1 MNKPSRLVPIVIIA
15 FVTVILIGLPLE
27 RTGSFSALL
36 NFLAPTVTTMAIFA
50 MISIGLNVQWG
61 YTGIFNFGVAAF
73 FMVGAY
79 TSGLIAKMPADGEF
93 VTHIWGFGHLFGDND
108 WLAFVVALLASG
120 LIAGILALLLAWPT
134 LRLRDDYLA
143 IALIGAA
150 EVLRR
155 VFIEEQW
162 LANGSRGLGGFPR
175 PFSGLVGQ
183 EYYRYVFL
191 AIVIALLVL
200 VYVGVELGIRSPWG
214 RVLRALREDEPST
227 AASGKNVTA
236 FKIQGFVLGAIII
249 GVAGG
254 LFGFQQ
260 GAIAPESFTHFFGTF
275 IFWAMLIAGG
285 SGNMLG
291 AIVGTYVI
299 WGLWS
304 TSLQL
309 QGYALPQIL
318 EGRIPYLRDMLVGLI
333 IVVVLLI
340 NPRGL
345 FPEQARVSRWLDQRV
360 ASMRAMAQRDAATAP
375 APATPSNPTS
385 TAGS

>member
-1 MNKPSRLVPIVIIA
+1 MTKPSRLAPILIVA
-15 FVTVILIGLPLE
+15 FVTIVLVGLPLE
-27 RTGSFSALL
+27 RTGSFGSLV

-50 MISIGLNVQWG
+50 MVCIGLNVQWG

-79 TSGLIAKMPADGEF
+79 TAGLIAKAPADSEF
-93 VTHIWGFGHLFGDND
+93 VTYIGGFGNLLGGND
-108 WLAFVVALLASG
+108 WLPFIVAIIGSG
-120 LIAGILALLLAWPT
+120 AIAGLLALLLAWPT
-134 LRLRDDYLA
+134 LRLRGDYLA

-175 PFSGLVGQ
+175 PLASLVPP
-183 EYYRYVFL
+183 EYYRYLFL
-191 AIVIALLVL
+191 AIVVALLVL
-200 VYVGVELGIRSPWG
+200 TYVLVELGIRSPWG
-214 RVLRALREDEPST
+214 RVLRAIREDEAAA

-249 GVAGG
+249 GVGGG

-291 AIVGTYVI
+291 AVVGTYVI

-304 TSLQL
+304 TSLQI
-309 QGYALPQIL
+309 QGYDLPEIL

-345 FPEQARVSRWLDQRV
+345 IPEQAQVSRWLDQRV
-360 ASMRAMAQRDAATAP
+360 ATMRAATRRQ
-375 APATPSNPTS
+375 SS
-385 TAGS
+385 SS